1 MQKRFSLKLTAYTVT
16 AAILI
21 QFAVMILGFGTSA
34 ADETEQNKN
43 LIPNPGFEEI
53 QGNMPASWETFG
65 PNGGSGSIAVLPGE
79 SIDGSNALKI
89 SPDAG
94 KQFSA
99 RPKGDPDRYDGV
111 IDLEPSTYYVLT
123 YTVKALSDS
132 ASIVPTIRQL
142 VSPAENSNAR
152 PWYELTNYK
161 VTGTGGEWK
170 TVNCYF
176 QTDSNTAMGN
186 IWLIAEGGEML
197 VDNVSLTKLVEEGL
211 LPNGHFERADANGG
225 VADWES
231 FAVNGGTGK
240 TELAVGQGLDGS
252 NAAHIIPDV
261 GSEYSLRIGD
271 NDMFELKPGTDYL
284 LSYYVKCESENM
296 EFFPTIRQ
304 MKNAEENSNSRPWYE
319 LSGYKITGTGGE
331 WKKVEAYFTTDTDT
345 TRGAVWLIA
354 RRGSVLIDDITLS
367 EFVSTDGLVKNPG
380 FERVDAQGI
389 PAGWEGFGANT
400 GTGKVETVAGAGVD
414 GSMAAAIRPDLD
426 LDFSLR
432 TPDDPMIPVK
442 PKTSYVLTYMYK
454 GLEDTSNV
462 RVMVPQRQSDMLSG
476 TLANPFYDLSA
487 YAVSGKTD
495 DYIEVKTY
503 FRTDEDAAYIAL
515 WFLAWGGDVLI
526 DNVSLEER
534 TETDLGDIN
543 ECNLSFEKLEN
554 GEVKNWRAVNF
565 DTISLN
571 KETYHA
577 GSQSVNLVGSS
588 PKRTSTYTCI
598 KGIPVDERHSYR
610 FTVYVKSRNST
621 GAKVS
626 LQAIGADKHGAV
638 MQSSKGAETIL
649 SADSKYSDWTPITLK
664 YTPAADV
671 TSVLLQIVVSKSVD
685 VDIIVDDV
693 RVINLD
699 EADYFERFEGVTEA
713 GRPDDWFPSG
723 SGKLEADGESLN
735 ITGKGEWTRRF
746 TEFLSNKSYTVSG
759 RLLTKGTRSAEVIF
773 RYYDFND
780 KLITTKTETVRT
792 VNDNVWTDFEFP
804 LNTGSFTYVKVSLAG
819 SSGTVCFDDFGLT
832 TTSADIVAG
841 SDWSAFWIWYSEDYS
856 VSLNK
861 YRYFRDTFEL
871 SEIPDKCVLQM
882 TADDHVEMWING
894 TRVDFEDADDW
905 ESIKHIDITE
915 YLQKG
920 ENLFA
925 FRLMN
930 VDYECGLL
938 YEALPVNKN
947 GDILGLIISD
957 RNTRSSKVQPADNW
971 NTLDYTE
978 DETWYY
984 SKEKGRPPINPWGI
998 ISYDATVKSAN
1009 ELHLESFE
1017 MSPEAKGGQ
1026 TVTAKI
1032 KVKLDTPFANELIS
1046 WGSLWKR
1053 NTLDK
1058 ICDVKLNLKTPM
1070 TKWPVGKEF
1079 ETEITFT
1086 VPDFIPEGYYTL
1098 QIDPSVLTIT
1108 NDEYL
1113 NNKLENI
1120 KITQD
1125 KFKTGIT
1132 STSYIES
1139 SDGRTRLYI
1148 DGKEVS
1154 PMLFYACDTFA
1165 NYKSDHTYYMADAGL
1180 DFLALMVGSG
1190 MNNAAKVW
1198 TGVDENGKN
1207 IYDWTLY
1214 DEKIYAYLSANPN
1227 ARLMISFDASVPT
1240 WWAEKYPDEMGRNK
1254 DGSTDGA
1261 SFASEKWREDMKQV
1275 ISDLIDHLTSQPYA
1289 KYISA
1294 FRVTAGRTLEWLP
1307 WSDNI
1312 IDHSPATQE
1321 AFRVW
1326 LKEKYGTDA
1335 ALQKAWNQPGI
1346 TFDKVTEPDDSDRS
1360 SLTYNTLLDAD
1371 LQMEAI
1377 DYYKFIGET
1386 TASAFEELCAFVKEK
1401 TDDKWI
1407 VGGYFGYLWN
1417 AYSYEANGTLS
1428 TSAQI
1433 ALESPNVDFFSAP
1446 MNYDERQIGENSVPQ
1461 SMIDSLTANG
1471 KLYISENDIRTVAY
1485 QTPYNELDASAHGQ
1499 TYNMSDTKAALI
1511 RDFSAQ
1517 LIKGSGMWWYD
1528 MGGGWFNDEQIYSLI
1543 EIMQEEMTVNLSRT
1557 RNSAS
1562 DVAVFVDGDSY
1573 AYAAMN
1579 FGPTYNLYYAAHYL
1593 QRQQLATM
1601 GAPFDLYYLSD
1612 LENGKVLK
1620 DYKVNIIMNGIEID
1634 ESESKAIEKY
1644 LKKDGKTVIFNYMSG
1659 FSNGSTMSLDNI
1671 TRLTGF
1677 ENLRLLTGRSSADC
1691 VLNSTPGWCDGVAG
1705 KTFGIPE
1712 FNSVSPN
1719 LVLGDSSATV
1729 LGSYSDG
1736 EGASLAVKDMG
1747 DWTSVFAA
1755 VPDMPAALLRNI
1767 LKKSGVHIYSENMND
1782 IVHANGEY
1790 VSLHCRYGGEKTVI
1804 LPANYAVYNV
1814 FTGETVS
1821 FNTNRFTFSAENNSS
1836 ALFRLTPANKV
1847 AVTTY
1852 VKGKGGNI
1860 DPSGMSFVNSGGSL
1874 KVNVTPESG
1883 WQIKSL
1889 TVDGVARSASGGVL
1903 NLTGI
1908 KGNTAV
1914 EVVYERIPDYA
1925 PLKNGGNVTPPGGG
1939 NGNIPAPPPDNGNGS
1954 PVIPGGGSENQLPT
1968 PDTGSGDREAVI
1980 SKNKRTVNK
1989 TVLNWPVIIGLIC
2002 GAAAALIAAVTAVLL
2017 LVTRKNVIVFEGGK
2031 KICGIK
2037 AKNGMAKLDKAAEKC
2052 VLSNAY
2058 AVVKK
2063 GYVKK
2068 HSGEELKFIKGSAP
2082 ITAVTLTGSEDFKV
2096 KF

>member
-34 ADETEQNKN
+34 ADETEQNEN
-43 LIPNPGFEEI
+43 LIPNPGFEEVEN
-53 QGNMPASWETFG
+53 GLPVSWETFG
-65 PNGGSGSIAVLPGE
+65 PDSGTGSISVQPGE
-79 SIDGSNALKI
+79 GIDNSAALKI

-94 KQFSA
+94 KRFSA
-99 RPKGDPDRYDGV
+99 RPKGDPERYDGV
-111 IDLEPSTYYVLT
+111 IDLESSTYYVLT
-123 YTVKALSDS
+123 YTMKALSDS
-132 ASIVPTIRQL
+132 ASLVPTIRQMK
-142 VSPAENSNAR
+142 SPSENSNTR

-161 VTGTGGEWK
+161 VTGTNGEWK

-176 QTDSNTAMGN
+176 QTDSDTAMGN
-186 IWLIAEGGEML
+186 VWLIAEGGD
-197 VDNVSLTKLVEEGL
+197 VIIDNVSLTKLVEDGI

-252 NAAHIIPDV
+252 NAAHIVPDA

-271 NDMFELKPGTDYL
+271 NDMFELKSGQEYL
-284 LSYYVKCESENM
+284 LSYYVKCESDDM

-304 MKNAEENSNSRPWYE
+304 MKNETENSNSRPWYE
-319 LSGYKITGTGGE
+319 LSGYKITGTNGE
-331 WKKVEAYFTTDTDT
+331 WRRVDAYFTTDTDT

-354 RRGSVLIDDITLS
+354 RNGSALIDDITLT
-367 EFVSTDGLVKNPG
+367 EFVSNDGLVKNPG
-380 FERVDAQGI
+380 FERIDAQGI
-389 PAGWEGFGANT
+389 PAGWEGFAANT
-400 GTGKVETVAGAGVD
+400 GTGMVEAVAGAGVD

-454 GLEDTSNV
+454 GLEETSNL

-534 TETDLGDIN
+534 TETDLGNIN
-543 ECNLSFEKLEN
+543 ECNLSFEETEN
-554 GEVKNWRAVNF
+554 GDAKNWRAVNF
-565 DTISLN
+565 DSVSFN
-571 KETYHA
+571 KDTYHA
-577 GSQSVNLVGSS
+577 GSQSVNLIGSS
-588 PKRTSTYTCI
+588 PKRTLTYTCV
-598 KGIPVDERHSYR
+598 KGIPVDERYSYR
-610 FTVYVKSRNST
+610 FTVYVKSRNSV
-621 GAKVS
+621 GAKLS
-626 LQAIGADKHGAV
+626 LQAIGADEHGAV
-638 MQSSKGAETIL
+638 MQSTKGAETIL
-649 SADSKYSDWTPITLK
+649 SADDEYSDWTAVTLK

-671 TSVLLQIVVSKSVD
+671 TSVLLQILVSKSVD

-693 RVINLD
+693 RVVNLN
-699 EADYFERFEGVTEA
+699 EAEYFERFEGLTEE

-735 ITGKGEWTRRF
+735 ITGSGEWTRRF
-746 TEFLSNKSYTVSG
+746 TEFLSDKTYKMSG
-759 RLLTKGTRSAEVIF
+759 KLLTKDTRTAEVIL

-780 KLITTKTETVRT
+780 NLITTKTETVRT
-792 VNDNVWTDFEFP
+792 VNDNVWTDFEFDIAT
-804 LNTGSFTYVKVSLAG
+804 NSFTYVTVSLAG
-819 SSGTVCFDDFGLT
+819 SSGIVCFDDLGLI

-856 VSLNK
+856 VSLNN

-871 SEIPDKCVLQM
+871 TEIPDKCVLQM

-894 TRVDFEDADDW
+894 ESVPLEDSDDW
-905 ESIKHIDITE
+905 ESIKNVDITE

-920 ENLFA
+920 TNLFA
-925 FRLMN
+925 FRLLN
-930 VDYECGLL
+930 TDYECGLL

-957 RNTRSSKVQPADNW
+957 HNTRSTKVEPSENW
-971 NTLDYTE
+971 NTLDYVE
-978 DETWYY
+978 DDTWYF
-984 SKEKGRPPINPWGI
+984 SKEKGRPPVSPWGI

-1009 ELHLESFE
+1009 ELYLESFE

-1032 KVKLDTPFANELIS
+1032 KVNLDTPFANELIS

-1058 ICDVKLNLKTPM
+1058 VCDVKLTLKTPM
-1070 TKWPVGKEF
+1070 TEWPVGREF

-1098 QIDPSVLTIT
+1098 QIDPSILTIT

-1113 NNKLENI
+1113 NNKLDNI

-1125 KFKTGIT
+1125 EFKTGIT
-1132 STSYIES
+1132 STSYIKS

-1148 DGKEVS
+1148 DDKEVS
-1154 PMLFYACDTFA
+1154 PMIFYSCDTFA
-1165 NYKSDHTYYMADAGL
+1165 NYKSDHTYYMGEAGL

-1190 MNNAAKVW
+1190 MKTAAQVW

-1214 DEKIYAYLSANPN
+1214 DQKIYAYLSANPN
-1227 ARLMISFDASVPT
+1227 AKLMISFDASVPT
-1240 WWAEKYPDEMGRNK
+1240 WWAEKYPDEMSYNK

-1261 SFASEKWREDMKQV
+1261 AFASEKWRKDMKQV

-1312 IDHSPATQE
+1312 IDHSPATIN

-1335 ALQKAWNQPGI
+1335 ALQAAWNDP
-1346 TFDKVTEPDDSDRS
+1346 TVTLETASEPSDSDRS
-1360 SLTYNTLLDAD
+1360 STVYNTLLDTAT
-1371 LQMEAI
+1371 QMQAI
-1377 DYYKFIGET
+1377 DYYKFIGAT
-1386 TASAFEELCAFVKEK
+1386 TADAFEELCSFVKQK
-1401 TDDKWI
+1401 TDRKWI

-1428 TSAQI
+1428 TSAQT
-1433 ALESPNVDFFSAP
+1433 ALESPDVDFFSAP

-1471 KLYISENDIRTVAY
+1471 KLYISENDVRTVAY
-1485 QTPYNELDASAHGQ
+1485 QTPYSELDASAHGQ
-1499 TYNMSDTKAALI
+1499 TYNMSDTRAALI
-1511 RDFSAQ
+1511 REFSSQ

-1528 MGGGWFNDEQIYSLI
+1528 MGGGWFNDEQIYGLI
-1543 EIMQEEMTVNLSRT
+1543 KEMQEEMTVNLSRERT
-1557 RNSAS
+1557 SAS
-1562 DVAVFVDGDSY
+1562 DVAIFVDGDSY

-1579 FGPTYNLYYAAHYL
+1579 FGPTYNLYYAANYL
-1593 QRQQLATM
+1593 QRQQLAGM
-1601 GAPFDLYYLSD
+1601 GAPFDIYYLSD
-1612 LENGKVLK
+1612 LKNGKVLK

-1634 ESESKAIEKY
+1634 ETESAAIEKY
-1644 LKKDGKTVIFNYMSG
+1644 LKKDGKTVIWNYMSG
-1659 FSNGSTMSLDNI
+1659 FSDGKTMSLDNI

-1691 VLNSTPGWCDGVAG
+1691 VLNSTEGWCDGVAG

-1712 FNSVSPN
+1712 SNSVSPN
-1719 LVLGDSSATV
+1719 LVLGDSAAAV
-1729 LGSYSDG
+1729 LGNYSDG

-1747 DWTSVFAA
+1747 DWTSIFAA

-1767 LKKSGVHIYSENMND
+1767 LKESGVHIYSENMND

-1790 VSLHCRYGGEKTVI
+1790 VSLHCRYGGEKTI
-1804 LPANYAVYNV
+1804 TLPANYAVYNV

-1821 FNTNRFTFSAENNSS
+1821 LNTKEFTFTAENNSS
-1836 ALFRLTPANKV
+1836 ALFRLTPVNKV
-1847 AVTTY
+1847 TVTTY
-1852 VKGKGGNI
+1852 VKGSGGSIN
-1860 DPSGMSFVNSGGSL
+1860 PSGMSFVNPGSVL
-1874 KVNVTPESG
+1874 KINLTPESG
-1883 WQIKSL
+1883 WRIKSL
-1889 TVDGVARSASGGVL
+1889 TVDGAARSATGGVL
-1903 NLTGI
+1903 NLSGI
-1908 KGNTAV
+1908 NDNTAV

-1925 PLKNGGNVTPPGGG
+1925 PLGNSGTETPPSGDGD
-1939 NGNIPAPPPDNGNGS
+1939 NPPALPPQDNGNSGTGM
-1954 PVIPGGGSENQLPT
+1954 PGNGENPLPS
-1968 PDTGSGDREAVI
+1968 PDTGSGDREAVV

-2002 GAAAALIAAVTAVLL
+2002 GAAAALIAAVTAILL
-2017 LVTRKNVIVFEGGK
+2017 LVTRKNVIIFESGK
-2031 KICGIK
+2031 KVCGIK
-2037 AKNGMAKLDKAAEKC
+2037 AKNGIANLDKAAEKC
-2052 VLSNAY
+2052 VLTNAY
-2058 AVVKK
+2058 AIVRKS
-2063 GYVKK
+2063 YVKK
-2068 HSGEELKFIKGSAP
+2068 HSGEELKFMKGSAP
-2082 ITAVTLTGSEDFKV
+2082 ITAVTLTGTENFKV